1 MSQLLRNVV
10 TVLLIVFMALA
21 AFAAGYFVNE
31 YLRSVQADNQTALSD
46 EQFSVFWEAWNRV
59 EAVFIDDLPDSNAV
73 VYGAIRGSLRELDDP
88 YTVFIE
94 PVARDVERVRLQGT
108 FGGIGANVFRNEA
121 GEVVLEPI
129 PGNPA
134 EAAGILSGDVLL
146 AVEGVAISADNS
158 VEDVVQLVRGEVGT
172 PVVLTVRHADSAETV
187 DIEVMR
193 DIILLPS
200 VVSRILEEDATI
212 GYVQLSRFSA
222 ESGAEVAA
230 ALTDLQEQGATRFIL
245 DLRYNGGGLLDASVA
260 VVDHFLDDQ
269 TVYYQLSRDTGELEV
284 RTNAET
290 LIPDAPLVVLV
301 NGGTASS
308 SEIVAGA
315 LQDLDRAILI
325 GSQTFGKGSVQLVY
339 ELSDGSSVHVT
350 SARWFTPDRQPID
363 EGGLTPDIAVDMTQ
377 EAIDAGRDDVLAAA
391 ITNLQSQ

>member
-1 MSQLLRNVV
+1 MNMCVASKRPVQQRYQTKN
-10 TVLLIVFMALA
+10 LA
-21 AFAAGYFVNE
+21 
-31 YLRSVQADNQTALSD
+31 
-46 EQFSVFWEAWNRV
+46 VFWEAWDRV
-59 EAVFIDDLPDSNAV
+59 EAVFIDDLPASNAV

-94 PVARDVERVRLQGT
+94 PVARDAERVRLQGT

-121 GEVVLEPI
+121 GEIVLEPI

-200 VVSRILEEDATI
+200 VISRILEEDATI

-230 ALTDLQEQGATRFIL
+230 ALTDLQEQGATRFVL

-260 VVDHFLDDQ
+260 VVDHFLSDEP
-269 TVYYQLSRDTGELEV
+269 VYYQLSRETGELEV

-315 LQDLDRAILI
+315 LQDLDRATLI

-350 SARWFTPDRQPID
+350 SARWFTPNRQPID

-391 ITNLQSQ
+391 IANLQSQ